1 MFFVKSRTIISSYPS
16 SSVSYSLDI
25 KKQTRCWSLL
35 SDLKKSLRNNDETKN
50 LKFTSDTDVLSS
62 YILIQGI
69 VIWDNIPVT
78 DLRIRFNKENDVV
91 VQIEATHFT
100 FRGNNEGFLDCE
112 SIERQKDYCETLIE
126 KESEGKYSCAHTA
139 FHYINAS
146 KVFVKNKDN
155 TTILLRIYLPYLKYY
170 DKCKNSLKHEK
181 KIGIPL
187 IVKSGTTD
195 YIIELNCKNADKK
208 LMSILTQV
216 DKKTW
221 ELKRPSF
228 LIFDSGYPDF
238 VCCVEKVIF
247 TAHKKSF
254 FGKLP
259 TEWKEIEIKLIQE
272 HTPRIR
278 GTDVLQ
284 CVLNAHDFVRTHD
297 YNVSDDTILLWSLF
311 NL

>member
-1 MFFVKSRTIISSYPS
+1 MFFVKSHTTISSYPS
-16 SSVSYSLDI
+16 KSASYSLDV
-25 KKQTRCWSLL
+25 KKQISCWTLL
-35 SDLKKSLRNNDETKN
+35 SGLKRTFRNNNETKN
-50 LKFTSDTDVLSS
+50 LKFISDTDALST

-78 DLRIRFNKENDVV
+78 DLRIRFSKGNNTV

-112 SIERQKDYCETLIE
+112 SIECQKGYYKTLIE
-126 KESEGKYSCAHTA
+126 KESEGEYSCEYTS
-139 FHYINAS
+139 FHCINAS
-146 KVFVKNKDN
+146 KVFVKNEDN
-155 TTILLRIYLPYLKYY
+155 TTILLRIYSPYLKYY

-208 LMSILTQV
+208 LMSVLTQI

-221 ELKRPSF
+221 ELKCPSF

-278 GTDVLQ
+278 GTDILQ
-284 CVLNAHDFVRTHD
+284 CTLNAHNFVRTHD

-311 NL
+311 NI